1 MKPQV
6 RMETSSTWFAAISVT
21 DLVWVSDDVE
31 GSWGETLREVRRV
44 EERSERREHE
54 LPRVVG
60 HRDVRAV
67 HAVHHPTNKAQPVI
81 YGHFYY
87 AVT

>member
-1 MKPQV
+1 MGTP
-6 RMETSSTWFAAISVT
+6 FANVMFT
-21 DLVWVSDDVE
+21 DLVRVSDDVE
-31 GSWGETLREVRRV
+31 GSRGETLREVRRV

-60 HRDVRAV
+60 HRGVRAV
-67 HAVHHPTNKAQPVI
+67 HTVHHPTNKTPLPLI
-81 YGHFYY
+81 HGHFYC